1 VIGARSD
8 DERRWQQPE
17 LRIERLIRS
26 ILEVRRDPI
35 TCSVMKVTLTKALR
49 ERSGS
54 GALSLFCEDRR
65 FASSV
70 V

>member
-35 TCSVMKVTLTKALR
+35 TRSVMKVTLTKALR

-54 GALSLFCEDRR
+54 GAFCEDRR